1 MGYFKDILKYEKKY
15 RKFTI
20 LNILFNILYAIF
32 NVLSVLAF
40 IPVLNILFSTE
51 RKVITKPIYEGI
63 IGIGN
68 YLENSFNYFIYQKI
82 IDDGEIN
89 VLLFICLLS
98 LSLFFFKNLFR
109 YLASYVIT
117 FLRTGI
123 VKDLRDQL
131 YKKIVELPVAYFTEK
146 RKGDI
151 IARMTSDV
159 QEVENSI
166 LTSIET
172 IVREPLTVFI
182 SITIMLF
189 MSLKLTLF
197 VFILL
202 PVSGFIISSISK
214 KLKANSVKAQKETG
228 NFLSFIEE
236 TLTGLRIIKGFNAEN
251 VIQKKFNSS
260 THSFKKLMKSVFHR
274 QTLASPMSEFLGSA
288 TIIAI
293 LWYGGAEVINK
304 TSDLDSSKFLGYI
317 LLFYTVLNP
326 IKLITTTFYNI
337 QKGEASAERIMT
349 VLNTENTIKE
359 APDAIIK
366 ETFESKI
373 EFKNISFKYKNE
385 YVLEDFSLTV
395 LKGETVALVGQSG
408 SGKSTL
414 ANLITRFYD
423 VNKGEILIDGQNIK
437 HITKKSLRNLM
448 GIVSQDSILFNDT
461 ITNNIKLGIQ
471 NAQDTAILK
480 ASKIAN
486 ADEFI
491 QNLPQKYNTNI
502 GDGGNTLSG
511 GQKQRLS
518 IARAVLK
525 NPPIMILDEATSA
538 LDTESEQLVQIAL
551 EKMMENR
558 TSVVIAHRLSTIQ
571 KADKIL
577 VLKKGKIVEQ
587 GKHQELLAK
596 KGEYFKLVTMQ
607 SLS

>member
-51 RKVITKPIYEGI
+51 RKVITKPIYEGF

-82 IDDGEIN
+82 MDDGEIN

-123 VKDLRDQL
+123 VKDLRDKL

-202 PVSGFIISSISK
+202 PLSGFIISSISK

-359 APDAIIK
+359 APNAIIK

-423 VNKGEILIDGQNIK
+423 VNKGEILIDGHNIK

-471 NAQDTAILK
+471 NAQDTAILE

-491 QNLPQKYNTNI
+491 QNLPQEYNTNI

-551 EKMMENR
+551 EKMMKNR

-577 VLKKGKIVEQ
+577 VLKKGEIVEQ

>member
-15 RKFTI
+15 RKFTL
-20 LNILFNILYAIF
+20 LNILFNIFYAIF

-40 IPVLNILFSTE
+40 IPVLNILFATE
-51 RKVITKPIYEGI
+51 KKAISKPIYEDI
-63 IGIGN
+63 TNIGS
-68 YLENSFNYFIYQKI
+68 YLENSFNYFISQKI
-82 IDDGEIN
+82 INDGEIN
-89 VLLFICLLS
+89 VLFFICSLS

-123 VKDLRDQL
+123 VKDLRDKL
-131 YKKIVELPVAYFTEK
+131 YHKIVELPISYFTEK

-172 IVREPLTVFI
+172 IVREPLTVII

-236 TLTGLRIIKGFNAEN
+236 TLTGLRIIKSFNAES
-251 VIQKKFNSS
+251 VIAKKFNNS
-260 THSFKKLMKSVFHR
+260 TQNFRKLMTSVFHR

-304 TSDLDSSKFLGYI
+304 TSTLDSSKFLGYI

-349 VLNTENTIKE
+349 VLNTENSIIDK
-359 APDAIIK
+359 PNAIIK
-366 ETFESKI
+366 EKLENKI

-385 YVLEDFSLTV
+385 YVLKDFSLTIN
-395 LKGETVALVGQSG
+395 KGQTVALVGQSG

-423 VNKGEILIDGQNIK
+423 VNKGEVLIDGENVK
-437 HITKKSLRNLM
+437 DITKKSLRDLM

-461 ITNNIKLGIQ
+461 IANNIKLGAQ
-471 NAQDTAILK
+471 NATDTDILE
-480 ASKIAN
+480 AAKIAN

-502 GDGGNTLSG
+502 GDSGNTLSG

-538 LDTESEQLVQIAL
+538 LDTESEQLVQVAL
-551 EKMMENR
+551 EKMMQNR
-558 TSVVIAHRLSTIQ
+558 TSLVIAHRLSTIQ
-571 KADKIL
+571 KADII
-577 VLKKGKIVEQ
+577 VVMKKGKIVEQ
-587 GKHQELLAK
+587 GKHEELLTK
-596 KGEYFKLVTMQ
+596 KGEYFKLVSMQ
-607 SLS
+607 SF